1 MSNLKVRQIFCHSD
15 IVFSDIICTDSGA
28 KIQKITLRSKSKEGK
43 ERHNSKTKYCKA
55 MEKERRKDYWIWK
68 LEGVFLLEFYIPF
81 LCIIIVAKEEKL
93 NSKKGVLSTYICLR

>member
-1 MSNLKVRQIFCHSD
+1 
-15 IVFSDIICTDSGA
+15 
-28 KIQKITLRSKSKEGK
+28 
-43 ERHNSKTKYCKA
+43 